1 MTKDKI
7 FQMRVSASD
16 TEALTAVKKFLG
28 IPSTSGLLRFLVQQ
42 EIREKGIVVGG
53 GE

>member
-1 MTKDKI
+1 MTKDKF
-7 FQMRVSASD
+7 FQMRVSDDDSANL
-16 TEALTAVKKFLG
+16 EAVKKFLG